1 MFFIIIMQLLNRTF
15 KKVFRVYGWASSVQ
29 LQNRH
34 GVTNQVGDQL
44 VTPLQL
50 SAQEQIIA
58 AIGNYDRCKRGSRN
72 LQKSNLLDKRKRK
85 YGPLLQWETELNTS
99 PHWSVSTHAY
109 VH

>member
-1 MFFIIIMQLLNRTF
+1 MQLLNRTF

-50 SAQEQIIA
+50 SAQEHVIA
-58 AIGNYDRCKRGSRN
+58 AIGNYDRCKRGLKN
-72 LQKSNLLDKRKRK
+72 LQKKQFVRQTQTKVR
-85 YGPLLQWETELNTS
+85 TTS
-99 PHWSVSTHAY
+99 PMGN
-109 VH
+109 